1 MPNNLLVSGVAVLL
15 LNLLIW
21 GGAGSFAAFLW
32 DFAGRAS
39 NCGPRIGVPCP
50 EGTGYGLAGP
60 WVAALAALAL
70 LAHLWREGVRGPMP
84 AAAVP
89 FVLGAVLGAR
99 FLWSAVF
106 FADDSESRIVMAVVG
121 VLLGGLPGALYG
133 RWLFGRWGAALM
145 LWGGAAGPRWSGAG
159 LGARA
164 GGRPQRTSR
173 AEPDGRGARLC
184 RRGGAGL
191 TAPRLPY
198 GTPSSKMT

>member
-1 MPNNLLVSGVAVLL
+1 MSDDKPVPNNLLVSGVAVLL

-133 RWLFGRWGAALM
+133 RWLFGRWGAALL
-145 LWGGAAGPRWSGAG
+145 LWGVRLDRGGPVPASGPAQEGARNILLALSLTGAVLGCAGGAA
-159 LGARA
+159 LV
-164 GGRPQRTSR
+164 
-173 AEPDGRGARLC
+173 
-184 RRGGAGL
+184 
-191 TAPRLPY
+191 
-198 GTPSSKMT
+198 